1 MIWLFLAIETAECNV
16 WCISE
21 NFEKGS
27 YNLSTRQCECADCF
41 DYDLIKLRKKKAV
54 KKSEQLEKMEIYEP
68 FDDSPYLKIK

>member
-27 YNLSTRQCECADCF
+27 YNLSTGQCECANCF

-54 KKSEQLEKMEIYEP
+54 KKVEPAINEAYEVY
-68 FDDSPYLKIK
+68 DESPYLKIK